1 MNKKIFHTPLIVL
14 LFLIPL
20 FSGCSSNIIG
30 SKLSSSRS
38 YDRYD
43 LKIGDT
49 WDVKAISDDT
59 IERIIATVTDDK
71 TSSNSYLT
79 KVDIHIKDYDK
90 VITGHCKIDKEN
102 LDLLELDAT
111 FVKDRVPIRITQ
123 KNDYIYTDRT
133 PFPIKVGK
141 KWEVLVT
148 ETKRTMQGNEVSQES
163 STKKI
168 RYEVSSID
176 TITVEAGTF
185 HCFKLKIFEDDKF
198 VSVSWL
204 SPETKFI
211 SVKEVNYDK
220 NESHELQ
227 YYKVNW

>member
-1 MNKKIFHTPLIVL
+1 MNKIISLSPLIVL
-14 LFLIPL
+14 LFLIPF
-20 FSGCSSNIIG
+20 FSGCSSNILG
-30 SKLSSSRS
+30 PKLSSSKS

-49 WDVKAISDDT
+49 WDAKVISEDS

-79 KVDIHIKDYDK
+79 KLDIHINDFDR
-90 VITGHCKIDKEN
+90 VITGHGKIDKEN
-102 LDLLELDAT
+102 LELIELDAT
-111 FVKDRVPIRITQ
+111 FVKDGIPIRITQ
-123 KNDYIYTDRT
+123 KNEYIYTDNTR
-133 PFPIKVGK
+133 FPIKVGK

-148 ETKRTMQGNEVSQES
+148 ETKRIMEGNEVSKES

-185 HCFKLKIFEDDKF
+185 QCFKINVYEDDKF
-198 VSVSWL
+198 VSVYWQ

-211 SVKEVNYDK
+211 SVKEVNYEK

-227 YYKVNW
+227 NYKVRW